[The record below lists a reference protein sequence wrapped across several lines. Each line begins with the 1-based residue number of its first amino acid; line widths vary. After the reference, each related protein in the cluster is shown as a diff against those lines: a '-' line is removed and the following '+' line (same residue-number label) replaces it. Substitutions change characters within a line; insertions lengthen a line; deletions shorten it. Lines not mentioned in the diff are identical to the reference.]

1 MSKYVDDNSAFW
13 FSIKTGSVG
22 FVAHSLAELKLGF
35 REVPMKSLKFHMR
48 KDKNDFEIWVR
59 HVMENHETADKMKE
73 IKERFSKGTLK
84 GIAFRK
90 NLIKTIQI

>member
-1 MSKYVDDNSAFW
+1 MSKYVDDNGAFW

-35 REVPMKSLKFHMR
+35 RKVPMKSLKFHMR
-48 KDKNDFEIWVR
+48 EDKNDFESWVR
-59 HVMENHETADKMKE
+59 HVMEDDQAANKIKE